1 MQVVAFEQVR
11 EGFDDLFTP
20 VFRIIENTGAL
31 FEPDRQTPAKVKN
44 GALAA
49 AGICGR
55 HFPDSDHGVIGFG
68 SVNAG
73 LDYSLEYVDGE
84 DRTLYICDVARIRVS
99 RGAELPEDA
108 ASAVGSFGVA
118 RERTIA
124 AVRVR
129 ENARG

>member
-1 MQVVAFEQVR
+1 
-11 EGFDDLFTP
+11 
-20 VFRIIENTGAL
+20 
-31 FEPDRQTPAKVKN
+31 
-44 GALAA
+44 
-49 AGICGR
+49 
-55 HFPDSDHGVIGFG
+55 VIGFG